1 MEKVAEINTKPLGDP
16 ITTSGGFS
24 FQWAPP
30 AQVDDNQEFIE
41 VYNVVIDRLPQQG
54 GRGKRQ
60 VATNVVNVT
69 QPRTD
74 TDFLF
79 TAGQPFTDYSVRV
92 DAVLNVRGD
101 TTRVTALFPYTIMTE
116 EGGTWV

>member
-1 MEKVAEINTKPLGDP
+1 MEEVAEINSKPLQTP
-16 ITTSGGFS
+16 VTTSGGFS

-30 AQVDDNQEFIE
+30 AQVENPEFIE
-41 VYNVVIDRLPQQG
+41 VYNVVIDQLPQQG

-60 VATNVVNVT
+60 AATNVVNRNQT
-69 QPRTD
+69 GTE
-74 TDFLF
+74 FEF

-92 DAVLNVRGD
+92 DAVLNVNGV
-101 TTRVTALFPYTIMTE
+101 TTRVTALSPNTIMTE